1 MYDPE
6 TADRIRST
14 PPLSGLNREE
24 LPEEFS
30 RAFAKIIAARV
41 RLRGHVLDQGAL
53 VKTLG
58 FARRLASTNEALVAT
73 RPDREDRTAAAFVSA
88 TAHQLVYQVE
98 AAQRDNPPESA
109 LSASSI
115 SADVS
120 AMLLFII
127 GQSSADAAEVASQ
140 MTWSDLPELESEIL
154 ITLTLLGRGQV
165 GSIARRPRPSQDRVV
180 YGKPAERAAS
190 ALYYRI
196 LRGIRALAFKLQG
209 RRIRGMAD
217 PKEVFD
223 QVKRLAISEE
233 SELPGLRGRSLSIAF
248 PGPFHLA
255 SLLSAASLALEEGSV
270 VSIGPPGHINAS
282 DWQESMRS
290 IAKNRPYIWPNH
302 QDAIAQGFLNPGTSA
317 VIGYPTGAG
326 KSTITQLK
334 IISTRLT
341 GKKVVFLAPT
351 NALVDQTIFE
361 LDRVISDAKIEGAR
375 DDDLSVADTD
385 ESLPDILVM
394 TPETCLMRMHLTPSA
409 FAEVG
414 LLIFD
419 ECHLMHPDDI
429 RDRRAIDAMLCLLN
443 FARLSSDADIVLLSA
458 MLKNTDELKDW
469 ISDLT
474 GRAALDLSLD
484 WKPTRQLRGCI
495 VYKQSHLDKLN
506 KKLRTE
512 RRVPRERN
520 GVPINGVP
528 VEIKRQAVARPYGFF
543 SVHQTWASQKRK
555 DYAFLRVLPR
565 KVQLDINNSWKL
577 TPNSG
582 ELAAEI
588 TTAASL
594 SGIKSLVFSQSI
606 PNAFSIAKK
615 AAIALPE
622 IDVQLT
628 KEEHVLWNQAVD
640 ELGSADLLYLNIK
653 EGKLI
658 DQASVHHG
666 QLLRE
671 ERHLV
676 ESLFKRS
683 GALSVLTAT
692 PTLGQGMN
700 LPAEL
705 VIIAE
710 DSRYNEK
717 RNRREVMEAQDLL
730 NAAGRAG
737 RAGQNATGMVVVI
750 PGLVTGL
757 DDTKNLIGAR
767 WTNLR
772 EVFGQSDQ
780 CLVLDD
786 PLTALLDRIHDD
798 VETAGDLEHYLVA
811 RLATDDQA
819 TTGEDRKIRKLD
831 ISRSFAAFRKRRAGE
846 EAWIASRTEAAIRF
860 LGDQTDLS
868 EQALH
873 LRKLASTLGYPED
886 IIEELRRNYQDDPI
900 RAEPSVLGYCRWV
913 FDWLAAHPDTF
924 LRIISQED
932 LEYLF
937 GKPLKDCQT
946 DKARTKLALP
956 QLRKLLAAW
965 LKGKTYEEMQATL
978 QTTARDKAK
987 CTGARKFVLR
997 IISNLAHFMS
1007 ALALI
1012 EKPSADDEHVLPPAL
1027 EKLNYCV
1034 RRGYRSIEMAALR
1047 STLDEKRIN
1056 RREIHRLFVKL
1067 NPYLGDAP
1075 GEETWDALRER
1086 VNQAMSLEL
1095 LSRDMPEND

>member
-6 TADRIRST
+6 TATRIRST
-14 PPLSGLNREE
+14 PSLSGLNREE

-30 RAFAKIIAARV
+30 RAFAEIIAARV
-41 RLRGHVLDQGAL
+41 RLRGDILDQSAL
-53 VKTLG
+53 ATTLG
-58 FARRLASTNEALVAT
+58 FARRLASTNEALVVT

-98 AAQRDNPPESA
+98 TAQRDNPPESA
-109 LSASSI
+109 LTASSI

-120 AMLLFII
+120 AMLLFIV

-140 MTWSDLPELESEIL
+140 MTWSDLPELEDEIL
-154 ITLTLLGRGQV
+154 ITLKLLGLGKV
-165 GSIARRPRPSQDRVV
+165 GSIRSRRRPSLDRIVS
-180 YGKPAERAAS
+180 GKPAERATS
-190 ALYYRI
+190 VLYYRI
-196 LRGIRALAFKLQG
+196 LRGLRALAFKLQG

-233 SELPGLRGRSLSIAF
+233 TELPGLRDRRLSIAF

-255 SLLSAASLALEEGSV
+255 SLLSAASSALEEGSV
-270 VSIGPPGHINAS
+270 VSIDPPGSIDAS
-282 DWQESMRS
+282 NWQESMKS
-290 IAKNRPYIWPNH
+290 IAKNRPYLWPNH
-302 QDAIAQGFLNPGTSA
+302 QDAIAQGFLEPGTSA

-351 NALVDQTIFE
+351 NALVDQTIFD

-375 DDDLSVADTD
+375 DDDLSVADAD

-394 TPETCLMRMHLTPSA
+394 TPETCLMRMHLSPTA

-506 KKLRTE
+506 KKLQTA
-512 RRVPRERN
+512 RREPRE
-520 GVPINGVP
+520 INGVP
-528 VEIKRQAVARPYGFF
+528 AEIKRQAVARPYGFF
-543 SVHQTWASQKRK
+543 SVHQTWASKRRK
-555 DYAFLRVLPR
+555 DYAFLRFLSK
-565 KVQLDINNSWKL
+565 KVELSINKSWRL

-582 ELAAEI
+582 KLAAEI
-588 TTAASL
+588 STGASL
-594 SGIKSLVFSQSI
+594 SGIKSIVFSQSI

-615 AAIALPE
+615 ASIALPT
-622 IDVQLT
+622 IDIQLT
-628 KEEHVLWNQAVD
+628 KEERVLWDQAVD

-653 EGKLI
+653 EGKLT

-710 DSRYNEK
+710 DSRYNEE

-798 VETAGDLEHYLVA
+798 VDTAGDLEHYIVA
-811 RLATDDQA
+811 RLATVDQD
-819 TTGEDRKIRKLD
+819 TTDEDKKIRKLD
-831 ISRSFAAFRKRRAGE
+831 FSRSFAAFRKRRAGD
-846 EAWIASRTEAAIRF
+846 EAWIASRTEAATRF

-873 LRKLASTLGYPED
+873 LRELASTLGYPED
-886 IIEELRRNYQDDPI
+886 IIEELRRNYQDDLI
-900 RAEPSVLGYCRWV
+900 GAESSVLGYCRWV
-913 FDWLAAHPDTF
+913 FDWLAAHPDIF

-937 GKPLKDCQT
+937 GKPLKNCQT
-946 DKARTKLALP
+946 DKARAELALP

-997 IISNLAHFMS
+997 IIPNLAHFMS

-1012 EKPSADDEHVLPPAL
+1012 EKNELDDKQTLPPAL
-1027 EKLNYCV
+1027 EKLNFCV
-1034 RRGYRSIEMAALR
+1034 RRGFRITGMAALY
-1047 STLDEKRIN
+1047 SKLPNKKIN
-1056 RREIHRLFVKL
+1056 RREVHRLFSEIE
-1067 NPYLGDAP
+1067 PHMSDAP
-1075 GEETWDALRER
+1075 EGEAWDSLCER
-1086 VNQAMSLEL
+1086 IDQAMDVEL
-1095 LSRDMPEND
+1095 LSREIPESE

>member
-14 PPLSGLNREE
+14 PPLSGLKREE

-30 RAFAKIIAARV
+30 RAFAQIIAARV
-41 RLRGHVLDQGAL
+41 RLRGNILDQSTLA
-53 VKTLG
+53 KTLS

-73 RPDREDRTAAAFVSA
+73 RPGREDRTAAAFVSA

-98 AAQRDNPPESA
+98 TAQRGNPPESA
-109 LSASSI
+109 LTAYSI

-127 GQSSADAAEVASQ
+127 GQSSSDAAEVASQ
-140 MTWSDLPELESEIL
+140 MTWSDLPELEREIL
-154 ITLTLLGRGQV
+154 ITLRLLGRGQV
-165 GSIARRPRPSQDRVV
+165 GSIARRQRPSQDRVV
-180 YGKPAERAAS
+180 QGKPADRATS

-223 QVKRLAISEE
+223 QVRRLAISEE
-233 SELPGLRGRSLSIAF
+233 TELPGLRGRSLSIAF

-255 SLLSAASLALEEGSV
+255 SLLSAASSALEEGSIV
-270 VSIGPPGHINAS
+270 GIHPPGGIDTS
-282 DWQESMRS
+282 DWQKSMKS
-290 IAKNRPYIWPNH
+290 IAKNRPYLWPNH
-302 QDAIAQGFLNPGTSA
+302 QDAIAQGFLDPGTSA

-351 NALVDQTIFE
+351 NALVDQTIFD

-375 DDDLSVADTD
+375 DDDLIVADTD
-385 ESLPDILVM
+385 ERLPDILVM

-419 ECHLMHPDDI
+419 ECHLMHPKDT

-443 FARLSSDADIVLLSA
+443 FARLSSEADIVLLSA

-469 ISDLT
+469 VSDLT
-474 GRAALDLSLD
+474 GRTALDLSLD

-506 KKLRTE
+506 KKLQTARQL
-512 RRVPRERN
+512 PRKIS
-520 GVPINGVP
+520 GVPA
-528 VEIKRQAVARPYGFF
+528 EIKRQAITRPYGFF
-543 SVHQTWASQKRK
+543 SVHQTWASKRRK
-555 DYAFLRVLPR
+555 DYAFLRFLSN
-565 KVQLDINNSWKL
+565 KVALSVNNNWKL

-588 TTAASL
+588 TTAATL

-628 KEEHVLWNQAVD
+628 KEERVLWDQAVD
-640 ELGSADLLYLNIK
+640 ELGSVDLLYLNIK

-750 PGLVTGL
+750 PGMVTGL

-798 VETAGDLEHYLVA
+798 VDTAGDLEHYLVA
-811 RLATDDQA
+811 RLATDDQT
-819 TTGEDRKIRKLD
+819 TTGEDKKIRKLD

-846 EAWIASRTEAAIRF
+846 EAWIASRIEAATLF

-873 LRKLASTLGYPED
+873 LRELASTLGYPED

-900 RAEPSVLGYCRWV
+900 GAEPSILGYCRWV
-913 FDWLAAHPDTF
+913 FDWLAAHPSIF

-946 DKARTKLALP
+946 DKARAELALP

-965 LKGKTYEEMQATL
+965 LKGKTYDEMQATL

-997 IISNLAHFMS
+997 IIPNLAHFMK

-1012 EKPSADDEHVLPPAL
+1012 EKSGADDEQALPPAL

-1056 RREIHRLFVKL
+1056 RREVHRLFAKL
-1067 NPYLGDAP
+1067 KPHLGDAP
-1075 GEETWDALRER
+1075 DEETWDALRDRIE
-1086 VNQAMSLEL
+1086 QAMSLEL
-1095 LSRDMPEND
+1095 LSRDMPENG

>member
-1 MYDPE
+1 M
-6 TADRIRST
+6 
-14 PPLSGLNREE
+14 NREG

-30 RAFAKIIAARV
+30 RAFAQIIAARV
-41 RLRGHVLDQGAL
+41 RLRGDNLDQGELAN
-53 VKTLG
+53 TLR

-98 AAQRDNPPESA
+98 AARQDNPPKSA
-109 LSASSI
+109 LTASSI
-115 SADVS
+115 SADIS

-127 GQSSADAAEVASQ
+127 GQSSADAAEVGSQ
-140 MTWSDLPELESEIL
+140 MIWSGLPELENELL
-154 ITLTLLGRGQV
+154 ITLKLFGRGQV
-165 GSIARRPRPSQDRVV
+165 GSIKSRRRPSQDHIVS
-180 YGKPAERAAS
+180 GEPAERATS
-190 ALYYRI
+190 MLYYRI
-196 LRGIRALAFKLQG
+196 LRGLRALAFKLQG

-233 SELPGLRGRSLSIAF
+233 TELPGLRGRNLSIAF

-255 SLLSAASLALEEGSV
+255 SLLSAASSALEDGSV
-270 VSIGPPGHINAS
+270 VGIDPPRGLDAAN
-282 DWQESMRS
+282 WQESMRS
-290 IAKNRPYIWPNH
+290 IATNRPFLWPNH
-302 QDAIAQGFLNPGTSA
+302 QDAIAQDFLDPGISA

-334 IISTRLT
+334 IISTRLA

-351 NALVDQTIFE
+351 NALVDQTIFD
-361 LDRVISDAKIEGAR
+361 LDRVISGAKIEGVR
-375 DDDLSVADTD
+375 DDDLSVANTD

-409 FAEVG
+409 FTEVG

-458 MLKNTDELKDW
+458 MLKNTNELKDW

-474 GRAALDLSLD
+474 GRTALDLSLD

-495 VYKQSHLDKLN
+495 VYKQSRLDKLN
-506 KKLRTE
+506 EKLRAE

-520 GVPINGVP
+520 GVPLKGVP
-528 VEIKRQAVARPYGFF
+528 IEIKRQAVARPYGFF
-543 SVHQTWASQKRK
+543 SVHQTWASKQRK
-555 DYAFLRVLPR
+555 DYAFLRVLPK
-565 KVQLDINNSWKL
+565 KVGLDINNNWKL

-588 TTAASL
+588 STAASL

-622 IDVQLT
+622 INIHLT
-628 KEEHVLWNQAVD
+628 NEERVLWDQAVD
-640 ELGSADLLYLNIK
+640 ELGSADLLYLNIID
-653 EGKLI
+653 GKLI

-676 ESLFKRS
+676 ESLFKRP

-750 PGLVTGL
+750 PGMVTGL
-757 DDTKNLIGAR
+757 DDTKNLIGTR

-786 PLTALLDRIHDD
+786 PLTALLDRIHDNVD
-798 VETAGDLEHYLVA
+798 IAGDLEHYLVA
-811 RLATDDQA
+811 RLASDDHD
-819 TTGEDRKIRKLD
+819 TTYDDKKIRKLD
-831 ISRSFAAFRKRRAGE
+831 ISRSFAAFRKRRVGD
-846 EAWIASRTEAAIRF
+846 EAWIASRTKAATLF

-868 EQALH
+868 EQAMH
-873 LRKLASTLGYPED
+873 VRELASTLGYPED
-886 IIEELRRNYQDDPI
+886 IIEELRRN
-900 RAEPSVLGYCRWV
+900 
-913 FDWLAAHPDTF
+913 H
-924 LRIISQED
+924 
-932 LEYLF
+932 
-937 GKPLKDCQT
+937 
-946 DKARTKLALP
+946 
-956 QLRKLLAAW
+956 
-965 LKGKTYEEMQATL
+965 
-978 QTTARDKAK
+978 
-987 CTGARKFVLR
+987 
-997 IISNLAHFMS
+997 
-1007 ALALI
+1007 
-1012 EKPSADDEHVLPPAL
+1012 
-1027 EKLNYCV
+1027 
-1034 RRGYRSIEMAALR
+1034 
-1047 STLDEKRIN
+1047 
-1056 RREIHRLFVKL
+1056 
-1067 NPYLGDAP
+1067 
-1075 GEETWDALRER
+1075 
-1086 VNQAMSLEL
+1086 
-1095 LSRDMPEND
+1095 